1 MGNIGGARVTKSV
14 ERLEYHDPRVR
25 VDSRH
30 AHAIAAI
37 GGDDPGGN
45 RAVAVMVPRLVVVS
59 QKIPADD
66 VVDIA
71 VAVVVDAV
79 ARRLARI
86 LPDIGPIEIGV
97 VPVEPAVD
105 DRDDDRPG
113 IGAELGPG
121 AVGGPR
127 SEEHTHEL
135 QSLMRT
141 SYAVF
146 C

>member
-14 ERLEYHDPRVR
+14 ERLEHHDPRVR

-86 LPDIGPIEIGV
+86 LPDFGT
-97 VPVEPAVD
+97 
-105 DRDDDRPG
+105 
-113 IGAELGPG
+113 
-121 AVGGPR
+121 R
-127 SEEHTHEL
+127 SEERRVGKECV
-135 QSLMRT
+135 SSCR
-141 SYAVF
+141 SRWGPY
-146 C
+146 